1 MRKYV
6 SLETQ
11 EIQKNAERRH
21 RNEQN
26 RMKMLF
32 RNALASDITMQNNH
46 ERQSYESN
54 RVHAHNRQRRRNL
67 LNKKASTKQ
76 KSMHSKS
83 LQSTAR
89 GMNFRYHP

>member
-67 LNKKASTKQ
+67 LNFELFLELHPTRKYNKQ
-76 KSMHSKS
+76 WYLK
-83 LQSTAR
+83 Q
-89 GMNFRYHP
+89 